1 MKLGILVNTDKH
13 SEDVIGITKAA
24 LSEGHDVAIFVMDEG
39 TKLLEEPSFVKL
51 CELEGLKMSYCNYNA
66 EGLGV
71 SKKQIPDKLICGSQ
85 YENSIM
91 VHESDKVIVL

>member
-13 SEDVIGITKAA
+13 CEDVIGITNAA
-24 LSEGHDVAIFVMDEG
+24 LSGGHDVSIFVMDEG
-39 TKLLEEPSFVKL
+39 TKLLEELSFVKL
-51 CELEGLKMSYCNYNA
+51 SELEGLNMSYCNYNA

-71 SKKQIPDKLICGSQ
+71 GKELIPDRLICGSQ

>member
-13 SEDVIGITKAA
+13 LEDIIGITEAA
-24 LSEGHDVAIFVMDEG
+24 LSEGHFVTIFVMDDG
-39 TKLLEEPSFVKL
+39 TKLLEETSFVKL

-66 EGLGV
+66 EGTGI
-71 SKKQIPDKLICGSQ
+71 SKEIIPDSLICGSQ